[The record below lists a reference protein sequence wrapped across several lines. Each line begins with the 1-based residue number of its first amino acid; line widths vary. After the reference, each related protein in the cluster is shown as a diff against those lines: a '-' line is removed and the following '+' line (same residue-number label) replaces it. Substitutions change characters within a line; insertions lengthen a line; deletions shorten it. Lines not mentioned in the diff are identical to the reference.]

1 MNSVPA
7 QRLDGVAL
15 PSETCAVLLAAGQ
28 GSRFI
33 GSSHKLVSPLRGR
46 PLYMWAIDS
55 IEAADFAHVVV
66 VTGCVELDLP
76 QWVVRAH
83 NPRWDEGQAT
93 SLQCGIAAAATLGAT
108 TVVVGL
114 ADQPFVTTQ
123 AWRAVAMAHTPIAVA
138 TYDGVRGNP
147 VRLDRSIWS
156 LLATEGDH
164 GARSLLS
171 QRPDLVGEVACLGSS
186 SDIDTMEELQQW
198 NSSTNSP

>member
-93 SLQCGIAAAATLGAT
+93 SLQCGIAAAAALGAT
-108 TVVVGL
+108 AVVVGL

>member
-1 MNSVPA
+1 MNTVPA
-7 QRLDGVAL
+7 QRLDDFAL

-33 GSSHKLVSPLRGR
+33 GSSHKLVSALRGR
-46 PLYMWAIDS
+46 PLYMWALDS
-55 IEAADFAHVVV
+55 IESAGFAHVVV

-76 QWVVRAH
+76 QWAVRAH
-83 NPRWDEGQAT
+83 NPRWNEGQAT
-93 SLQCGIAAAATLGAT
+93 SLQCGITAADALGAT
-108 TVVVGL
+108 AVVVGL
-114 ADQPFVTTQ
+114 ADQPFVTAQ
-123 AWRAVAMAHTPIAVA
+123 AWRSVALADTPIAVA
-138 TYDGVRGNP
+138 TYGGARGNP

-171 QRPDLVGEVACLGSS
+171 QRPDLVGEVACTGSPA
-186 SDIDTMEELQQW
+186 DIDTMEELQQW

>member
-1 MNSVPA
+1 MNTVPA
-7 QRLDGVAL
+7 QRLDDPAL
-15 PSETCAVLLAAGQ
+15 PGGTCAVLLAAGQ

-46 PLYMWAIDS
+46 PLYTWALDS
-55 IEAADFAHVVV
+55 IEAAGFAHVVV

-83 NPRWDEGQAT
+83 NPHWNEGQAT
-93 SLQCGIAAAATLGAT
+93 SLQCGIAAAQALGAT
-108 TVVVGL
+108 AVVVGL
-114 ADQPFVTTQ
+114 ADQPFVTAQ
-123 AWRAVAMAHTPIAVA
+123 AWRAMALADTPIAVA
-138 TYDGVRGNP
+138 TYAGARGNP

-171 QRPDLVGEVACLGSS
+171 QRPDLVGEVACTGNSA
-186 SDIDTMEELQQW
+186 DIDTMEELQQW

>member
-1 MNSVPA
+1 MNTVPA
-7 QRLDGVAL
+7 QRLDDPAL
-15 PSETCAVLLAAGQ
+15 PSGTCAVLLAAGQ

-46 PLYMWAIDS
+46 PLYTWALDS
-55 IEAADFAHVVV
+55 IEAAGFAHVVV

-83 NPRWDEGQAT
+83 NPHWNEGQAT
-93 SLQCGIAAAATLGAT
+93 SLQCGIAAAQALGAT
-108 TVVVGL
+108 AVVVGL
-114 ADQPFVTTQ
+114 ADQPFVTAQ
-123 AWRAVAMAHTPIAVA
+123 AWRAMALADTPIAVA
-138 TYDGVRGNP
+138 TYAGARGNP

-171 QRPDLVGEVACLGSS
+171 QRPDLVGEVACTGNSA
-186 SDIDTMEELQQW
+186 DIDTMEELQQW